1 MYHVS
6 AQGVDERMIN
16 VHYYY
21 YYHFF
26 LPPSFVFLYKIVCF
40 EAVFSTANTVLR
52 QASGFHQNATWVRR
66 EDNWYLTFQLF
77 DKHNRHTHCTGCCGH
92 RLRPFHIHCFHTP
105 HQSAS
110 LEPRGCCQHPG
121 FVFSTSHLPYHSN
134 AKTGKQSGCLIPWSS
149 DTSALSLL
157 LQ

>member
-1 MYHVS
+1 MTLWKGALKLSLSTEIQPH
-6 AQGVDERMIN
+6 
-16 VHYYY
+16 HL
-21 YYHFF
+21 FP
-26 LPPSFVFLYKIVCF
+26 PPSFLCLYKIVSF

-52 QASGFHQNATWVRR
+52 QASGFHQNATRV
-66 EDNWYLTFQLF
+66 YLTFQLF

-92 RLRPFHIHCFHTP
+92 RLRPFRIHHRFHTP
-105 HQSAS
+105 HQSTS
-110 LEPRGCCQHPG
+110 LEPRGCCQHPS
-121 FVFSTSHLPYHSN
+121 FVCSISHFPHHSN